1 MLYPCKKTLLSQ
13 KKGLKQ
19 GRNMKVS
26 QVYFAKRKKPDSK
39 GSHYMIPFIGHS
51 GIGKT
56 FGNDN

>member
-1 MLYPCKKTLLSQ
+1 MQENTTQP

>member
-1 MLYPCKKTLLSQ
+1 MQENTTQP

-51 GIGKT
+51 GIGKILGT
-56 FGNDN
+56 ITDQ